1 MMLNQWNDCFALQQ
15 DRYGRSMIRYGAQ
28 LPKQELYLGIPK
40 GKQNFTTVLYFHGGG
55 LTGDGIEMPPRLID
69 GECAVIAARYR
80 VSDGSNT
87 ALDALDDA
95 VTATAWV
102 MAHIPEYGGDPR
114 KIFIGGTSAG
124 AWQAAMVGMNPAL
137 LAKHGFDNRS
147 LAGIM
152 CVSGQMGTHF
162 TVKADLHRKEHPW
175 APVIDE
181 YAPLKYVSADLPPVL
196 LMTGD
201 YGMELPTRAEEN
213 AYMAAAL
220 REVGHKDA
228 RHHVLGGHA
237 HCDIH
242 FSCDRLMQ
250 NFIARRVAEIDA
262 EARK

>member
-1 MMLNQWNDCFALQQ
+1 MQKQWNDLFALRP
-15 DRYGRSMIRYGAQ
+15 DRYTRSMVRYGAQ
-28 LPKQELYLGIPK
+28 LPKQELYLGIPEE
-40 GKQNFTTVLYFHGGG
+40 KQNFATVLYFHGGG
-55 LTGDGIEMPPRLID
+55 LTGDGIEMPLRLID
-69 GECAVIAARYR
+69 GEHAVIAARYR
-80 VSDGSNT
+80 VSDGSAT
-87 ALDALDDA
+87 ALDSLEDA
-95 VTATAWV
+95 AAATAWV
-102 MAHIPEYGGDPR
+102 MKHIAEYGGDPR

-137 LAKHGFDNRS
+137 LAKHGLDNRS

-162 TVKADLHRKEHPW
+162 TIKTELRYREHPW

-181 YAPLKYVSADLPPVL
+181 YAPLKYVSPDLPPIL

-201 YGMELPTRAEEN
+201 FGMDMPTRAEEN

-237 HCDIH
+237 HGDIH

-250 NFIARRVAEIDA
+250 NFIIRRIAEIDG
-262 EARK
+262 ETLS